1 MQLRFLRKLRV
12 GRDSVV
18 GIDAFRKTYSVEPQC
33 TNAQKGYFMR
43 IDSWLVLA
51 VACLHFSSTLV
62 SPAMGQSAHLDQG
75 WTEDDR
81 EKFYFTAQG
90 SQLIPFKWFLALE
103 QVGNDRLFRDNE
115 NIRQYGFLP
124 APPSKL
130 NPEGLPV
137 GFVRDGV
144 DPIANQVAGLEPTQR
159 QVIASATR
167 FGIKKAYLGESF
179 DEKLYPNEQQAW
191 FGLTCAACH
200 THEVEFNSTTIR
212 IDGGTSQADIETF
225 LRDLGIALKATS
237 EDADK
242 LKRFAQSVGNNLND
256 LVEFK
261 NEVGQIADAVN
272 RLVARN
278 KAAHPYGHARLDAFG
293 AILNAVCETALNI
306 PENHHESNAP
316 VSYPSLWN
324 TPHMA
329 YVQWNASAANAEGR
343 NVGEVLG
350 VFGTY
355 SLEAGDKQFDSTI
368 RLRNLVM
375 LEHELIDK
383 LRSPDWPEKV
393 LGKLDELKV
402 AQGNALFDKNCL
414 SCHSV
419 RNKEGSFALNDAGKI
434 PVRSNTLQEIQTDSQ
449 FLANLRPSILVKT
462 GGLVDLFGGRAE
474 VTRPMMLAGV
484 VRGIITNRAK
494 AEQVDLS
501 QWHVGE
507 QQPPHPAGVG
517 TGYIARPLEG
527 IWATAPYFHNG
538 SVPNLYETLLP
549 AADRSKSF
557 WVGTRKFDPI
567 KVGFATSRSDVGTE
581 FHVLDGN
588 GDNIPGNSNAGHEG
602 HGLAEDEGFTQT
614 FENGAWRDF
623 TEEERYALLEYM
635 KSLSSQPAP
644 PDSAEDNSGTDPVD
658 NDSGAGSDAS
668 TFELVPDG
676 EAEQIA
682 NIVELTVKRMQLQ
695 YAENT
700 RTLRGVHPKDH
711 GCVTATFEVSPDLPE
726 KYAVGIFQP
735 GIRYDA
741 FIRFSNADTEV
752 AADSKEPSPG
762 QVRHGS
768 RGMAVKLL
776 GVKGESLL
784 PLHGALTQD
793 LVMINQP
800 AFAFANV
807 EDYEL
812 LSQVLVD
819 HFGEPNSAV
828 HFFQKR
834 FTAGT
839 SEQKLRAQRT
849 QQIVARIAAGEVSGD
864 TGAFFQPPASA
875 VDNPYFSASV
885 FAFGSDRV
893 MRFRANPV
901 NRSHEKPD
909 VSDPDYLRNA
919 LIKRLQAEEV
929 VFDFAIQV
937 RTADQ
942 LDIATDIENA
952 SSEWNDDYLSVAK
965 ITIPIQEFDAPE
977 QREKCEKLFFT
988 PWHGIK
994 EHQPLGGIN
1003 RLRKEVYLGSV
1014 RHRNLPK
1021 EPSTIE
1027 D

>member
-1 MQLRFLRKLRV
+1 MRFPIVIAGVLV
-12 GRDSVV
+12 GAVSQVVCPMASV
-18 GIDAFRKTYSVEPQC
+18 A
-33 TNAQKGYFMR
+33 
-43 IDSWLVLA
+43 L
-51 VACLHFSSTLV
+51 
-62 SPAMGQSAHLDQG
+62 GQATHLDQG
-75 WTEDDR
+75 WTEGER
-81 EKFYFTAQG
+81 EQFYFTAQG

-103 QVGNDRLFRDNE
+103 QVDNERLFRDDE
-115 NIRQYGFLP
+115 SIRKYGFLP

-144 DPIANQVAGLEPTQR
+144 DPVAGLESTQ
-159 QVIASATR
+159 QDVVALATR

-200 THEVEFNSTTIR
+200 THEVEFNNKTLR
-212 IDGGTSQADIETF
+212 IDGGSSQADAESF

-237 EDADK
+237 EDANK
-242 LKRFAQSVGNNLND
+242 LKRFANSVKNDHND
-256 LVEFK
+256 LEDFK

-278 KAAHPYGHARLDAFG
+278 KAKHPYGHARLDAFG

-306 PENHHESNAP
+306 PENHHEANAP

-324 TPHMA
+324 TPQMA
-329 YVQWNASAANAEGR
+329 YVQWNASSSNAEGR

-375 LEHELIDK
+375 LEHELIAK
-383 LRSPDWPEKV
+383 LRSPNWPEDILGELNENKV
-393 LGKLDELKV
+393 KLGKD
-402 AQGNALFDKNCL
+402 LFKKNCL

-419 RNKEGSFALNDAGKI
+419 RSEEGTFTMNAAGKI
-434 PVRSNTLQEIQTDSQ
+434 PVRSNTLAEVKTDPQ
-449 FLANLRPSILVKT
+449 FFANFRCSILVKT
-462 GGLVDLFGGRAE
+462 AGLADLFGGQTE

-484 VRGIITNRAK
+484 VKGIITNRAK

-501 QWHVGE
+501 QWQVGP
-507 QQPPHPAGVG
+507 QDPPHPAGVG

-538 SVPNLYETLLP
+538 SVPNLYETLVP
-549 AADRSKSF
+549 STDRSKSF
-557 WVGTRKFDPI
+557 WVGTRKFDTV
-567 KVGFATSRSDVGTE
+567 KVGFSTSGSDIGTE
-581 FHVLDGN
+581 FHVIDEMGK
-588 GDNIPGNSNAGHEG
+588 NILGNSNAGHEG
-602 HGLAEDEGFTQT
+602 HGAAEDEGFTQT
-614 FENGAWRDF
+614 LENGVWRDF
-623 TEEERYALLEYM
+623 TDEERYALVEYM
-635 KSLSSQPAP
+635 KSLFSRPAVAVVSGEAN
-644 PDSAEDNSGTDPVD
+644 SATTAVVAVNTNSNLGTK
-658 NDSGAGSDAS
+658 AS
-668 TFELVPDG
+668 KFELVPDG
-676 EAEQIA
+676 EANQIA

-695 YAENT
+695 YAENA

-711 GCVTATFEVSPDLPE
+711 GCVTAKFEVVSGLPE

-735 GIRYDA
+735 GASYDA

-768 RGMAVKLL
+768 RGMAIKLL
-776 GVKGESLL
+776 GVKGPSLL

-793 LVMINQP
+793 LVMVNQP

-819 HFGEPNSAV
+819 HFGEPNSAA

-834 FTAGT
+834 FTTGT
-839 SEQKLRAQRT
+839 PDQTLRAKRS
-849 QQIVARIAAGEVSGD
+849 QQIVGRITAGEANSNA
-864 TGAFFQPPASA
+864 GAFFPPPASA
-875 VDNPYFSASV
+875 VDNPYFSASA
-885 FAFGSDRV
+885 FAFGDDRV

-901 NRSHEKPD
+901 NRSLEAPE
-909 VSDPDYLRNA
+909 VSDPNYLRTA
-919 LIKRLQAEEV
+919 LIKRLKADEV
-929 VFDFAIQV
+929 VFDFAIQL

-952 SSEWNDDYLSVAK
+952 STEWNDDYITVAK
-965 ITIPIQEFDAPE
+965 ITIPIQEFDSPE

-988 PWHGIK
+988 PWHGIE
-994 EHQPLGGIN
+994 EHLPLGGIN

-1021 EPSTIE
+1021 EPSSLE